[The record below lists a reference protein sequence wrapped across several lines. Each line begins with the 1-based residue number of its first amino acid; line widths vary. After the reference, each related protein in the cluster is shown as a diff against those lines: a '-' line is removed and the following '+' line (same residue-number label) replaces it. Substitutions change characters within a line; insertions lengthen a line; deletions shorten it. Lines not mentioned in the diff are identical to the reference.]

1 MNIKIERAETDRM
14 VGLLQQYFRD
24 ELDQEIEQFP
34 AEFLLQFIIERI
46 GPFCYNQG
54 LTDARAAVATQA
66 ERISDALYELELP
79 TD

>member
-1 MNIKIERAETDRM
+1 MNIRIDRAETDRM

-24 ELDQEIEQFP
+24 ELDWEIDQFP

-46 GPFCYNQG
+46 GPVCYNQG
-54 LTDARAAVATQA
+54 LADAHGAVAAQT

-79 TD
+79 TE